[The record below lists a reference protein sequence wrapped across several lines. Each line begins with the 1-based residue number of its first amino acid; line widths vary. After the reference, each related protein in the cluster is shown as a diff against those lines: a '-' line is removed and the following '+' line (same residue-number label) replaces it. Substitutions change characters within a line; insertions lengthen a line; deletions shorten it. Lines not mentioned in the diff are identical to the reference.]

1 MTDITL
7 SKDQQ
12 LALVKILAWFR
23 STERPPFITLGGY
36 AGTGKTTLISILR
49 ERLEGLDK
57 KLSVGFCA
65 YTGKATRI
73 LQEKLVAAGTLLSKD
88 SVSTIHSLIYSPVT
102 NLKGEIIS
110 WERKAM
116 IDANLL
122 IVDEASMID
131 EFIWNDLLSYKVPII
146 AVGDHGQLPPIR
158 GNFNLM
164 QRPQIKLE
172 EIHRQA
178 KDNPII
184 QISIQARTKGTIPYG
199 KFGDHVMKLEK
210 GSSDSQEIV
219 GEALKNFNENTLV
232 LCGYNHTRIRLNKYI
247 RNGLEIFDED
257 PVPGDRVICLKN
269 NREHNIFNG
278 MMGYITSI
286 EPTDEEHYLV
296 RIDMDDG
303 EKYKGEIYSPQFNA
317 TESFN
322 FSNDKSKKF
331 TSGDLFDFGY
341 AITVHKA
348 QGSQAE
354 RVILFEERF
363 SKMDDQMWRRWLYT
377 AITRAEKELII
388 VG

>member
-12 LALVKILAWFR
+12 IALVQILAWFR
-23 STERPPFITLGGY
+23 NPERTPYITLGGY

-49 ERLEGLDK
+49 EKLETLDK
-57 KLSVGFCA
+57 NLSVGFCA

-73 LQEKLVAAGTLLSKD
+73 LQEKLVSAGTLLDKD
-88 SVSTIHSLIYSPVT
+88 SLSTIHSLIYSPVT
-102 NLKGEIIS
+102 NLKGEIID
-110 WERKAM
+110 WERKGA

-131 EFIWNDLLSYKVPII
+131 SYIWNDLLAYKVPII

-158 GNFNLM
+158 GDFNLM
-164 QRPQIKLE
+164 QRPQLKLE

-184 QISIQARTKGTIPYG
+184 QISIQARTKGVIPFG
-199 KFGDHVMKLEK
+199 KFGNGVMKLEK

-232 LCGYNHTRIRLNKYI
+232 LCGYNHTRVRLNKFI
-247 RNGLEIFDED
+247 RSGLEIFDED
-257 PVPGDRVICLKN
+257 PIPGDRVICLKN
-269 NREHNIFNG
+269 NREQNIYNG
-278 MMGYITSI
+278 MMGYLTSI
-286 EPTDEEHYLV
+286 ERTDDEHYLA

-303 EKYKGEIYSPQFNA
+303 AKYKGEIYSPQFNS

-322 FSNDKSKKF
+322 FTDKSKKF
-331 TSGDLFDFGY
+331 ISGDLFDFGY

-354 RVILFEERF
+354 KVILFEERF
-363 SKMDDQMWRRWLYT
+363 GKMDDQMWRRWLYT